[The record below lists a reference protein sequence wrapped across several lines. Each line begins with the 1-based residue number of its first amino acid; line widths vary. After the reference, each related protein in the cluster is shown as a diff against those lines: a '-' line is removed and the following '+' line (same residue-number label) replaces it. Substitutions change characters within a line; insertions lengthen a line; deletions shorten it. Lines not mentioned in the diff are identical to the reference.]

1 LQRNNNFATHK
12 KRFREE
18 IILLIDEI
26 ARPDDVRRQN
36 RRLVLTALRRHGLLS
51 RTDIVAQTG
60 LSPSTVSAITTAL
73 IAEGIIRESRDGD
86 LTSNRRGRP
95 QVALTLNPEI
105 ATVATIELALN
116 LVHVVLFDYK
126 GQMIAEESRR
136 VPTLS
141 ATTDDL
147 INSIYLM
154 LDNLLHKCPPSAG
167 RLMHISM
174 GVQGVTDAASATM
187 LWSPIT
193 PDSNISFGDALAER
207 YGVAVAVA
215 NDCNM
220 IAEALRW
227 IDPARY
233 AEDFAAILLSHG
245 IGMGLY
251 LKGKPF
257 VGAHSSAAEFGHML
271 HVPKG
276 ALCRCGRHGCIEAYA
291 SDYAILRRTS
301 GQDENTQPA
310 QDVDAATFNDVADR
324 ARAADGEER
333 AAFRKAGQAIGSGLR
348 SLFSLI
354 DPVPVALVGPGAGVF
369 DLIEGE
375 LRDMISGTSGWGA
388 TRNLN
393 INCYPDEHPLI
404 LQGCMM
410 TSLLHLDTQIFAP
423 GDIKEAPLK
432 RVI

>member
-1 LQRNNNFATHK
+1 MFL
-12 KRFREE
+12 
-18 IILLIDEI
+18 DEI

-36 RRLVLTALRRHGLLS
+36 RRLVLATLRRHGLLS

-73 IAEGIIRESRDGD
+73 IAEGIIAESRDGD
-86 LTSNRRGRP
+86 IIANRRGRP
-95 QVALTLNPEI
+95 QVALTLNPAV
-105 ATVATIELALN
+105 ATVATVELALN
-116 LVHVVLFDYK
+116 LVHAVLFDYK
-126 GQMIAEESRR
+126 GQMIAEEFHR
-136 VPTLS
+136 VSTLDAKS
-141 ATTDDL
+141 DDL
-147 INSIYLM
+147 IHSICLM
-154 LDNLLHKCPPSAG
+154 LDNLLESRPPNAG

-174 GVQGVTDAASATM
+174 GVQGVTDAARATM

-193 PDSNISFGDALAER
+193 PDSNISFGDALSKR

-227 IDPARY
+227 IDPEHY

-257 VGAHSSAAEFGHML
+257 LGAHSSAAEFGHML
-271 HVPKG
+271 HVTNG

-301 GQDENTQPA
+301 GQDEKDQPA
-310 QDVDAATFNDVADR
+310 QDVDTATYNEIANR
-324 ARAADGEER
+324 ARTRDGEER

-348 SLFSLI
+348 SLYSLI
-354 DPVPVALVGPGAGVF
+354 DPIPVALVGSGAAVF
-369 DLIEGE
+369 DLIEDE
-375 LRDMISGTSGWGA
+375 LRDVVSGTSGWGA
-388 TRNLN
+388 AQELN
-393 INCYPDEHPLI
+393 IRCYPDEHPLI

-410 TSLLHLDTQIFAP
+410 TSLLHLDTQVFAP
-423 GDIKEAPLK
+423 GDAGDTPIKRA
-432 RVI
+432 I

>member
-1 LQRNNNFATHK
+1 M
-12 KRFREE
+12 
-18 IILLIDEI
+18 LIDEI

-36 RRLVLTALRRHGLLS
+36 RRLVLAALRRHGLVS

-73 IAEGIIRESRDGD
+73 IAEGIIGESRDGD
-86 LTSNRRGRP
+86 TTSHRRGRP

-105 ATVATIELALN
+105 ATIATVELALN
-116 LVHVVLFDYK
+116 LIHAVLYDYK
-126 GQMIAEESRR
+126 GHMIAEEFRR
-136 VPTLS
+136 VPTLE
-141 ATTDDL
+141 ATTADL
-147 INSIYLM
+147 IKSICKM
-154 LDNLLHKCPPSAG
+154 LDNLLEGRPATAG

-193 PDSNISFGDALAER
+193 PDSNISFGAELSAR

-220 IAEALRW
+220 IAEALRS
-227 IDPARY
+227 IDPVQY

-251 LKGKPF
+251 LKGQQF
-257 VGAHSSAAEFGHML
+257 VGANSSAAEFGHML
-271 HVPKG
+271 HTPNG

-291 SDYAILRRTS
+291 SDYAILRRIS
-301 GQDENTQPA
+301 GQDENAQPA
-310 QDVDAATFNDVADR
+310 QDVDTATFDEVADR
-324 ARAADGEER
+324 ARSADGEER

-369 DLIEGE
+369 DLIEDE
-375 LRDMISGTSGWGA
+375 LRNMISGTSGWGV
-388 TRNLN
+388 TKNLN
-393 INCYPDEHPLI
+393 INCYPGEHPLI

-423 GDIKEAPLK
+423 GDTKEAPLK
-432 RVI
+432 RAI

>member
-73 IAEGIIRESRDGD
+73 IAEGIIGESRDGD
-86 LTSNRRGRP
+86 VTSNRRGRP

-105 ATVATIELALN
+105 ATIATVELALN
-116 LVHVVLFDYK
+116 LVHAVLFDYK
-126 GQMIAEESRR
+126 GQMIAEEFQR
-136 VPTLS
+136 VPTLD
-141 ATTDDL
+141 ATTGDL
-147 INSIYLM
+147 VKSICSM
-154 LDNLLHKCPPSAG
+154 LDSLLGNRPARAG

-193 PDSNISFGDALAER
+193 PDSNISFGSVLSER

-227 IDPARY
+227 IDSEHY

-257 VGAHSSAAEFGHML
+257 VGAYSSAAEFGHML
-271 HVPKG
+271 HVPNG

-301 GQDENTQPA
+301 GQDEKAQPA
-310 QDVDAATFNDVADR
+310 QDVDAATFNQVADR
-324 ARAADGEER
+324 ARVADGSER

-375 LRDMISGTSGWGA
+375 LRDVVSGTSGWGA
-388 TRNLN
+388 AQNLN
-393 INCYPDEHPLI
+393 IRCYPEEHPLI

-423 GDIKEAPLK
+423 GDFREASLK
-432 RVI
+432 RAI

>member
-1 LQRNNNFATHK
+1 M
-12 KRFREE
+12 
-18 IILLIDEI
+18 LLDEI

-36 RRLVLTALRRHGLLS
+36 RRLVLAAIRRHGLPS

-73 IAEGIIRESRDGD
+73 ISEGIITESRDGD
-86 LTSNRRGRP
+86 PSSNRRGRP
-95 QVALTLNPEI
+95 QIALTLNPEV
-105 ATVATIELALN
+105 ATVATVELALN
-116 LVHVVLFDYK
+116 LVHAVLFDYK
-126 GQMIAEESRR
+126 GDVIAEQFQR
-136 VPTLS
+136 VPTLE
-141 ATTDDL
+141 ATTQDLIQTIFTMLDDL
-147 INSIYLM
+147 
-154 LDNLLHKCPPSAG
+154 LDNKPASAG
-167 RLMHISM
+167 PLMHISM
-174 GVQGVTDAASATM
+174 GVQGVTDAASLTM

-193 PDSNISFGDALAER
+193 PDSNIAFGEILSER
-207 YGVAVAVA
+207 YGIAVAVA

-227 IDPARY
+227 TDPEHY

-257 VGAHSSAAEFGHML
+257 LGAYSSAAEFGHML
-271 HVPKG
+271 HVPEG

-291 SDYAILRRTS
+291 SDYAILRNIS
-301 GQDENTQPA
+301 GQGENALPA
-310 QDVDAATFNDVADR
+310 QDVDAAAFHDVADR
-324 ARAADGEER
+324 ARQTDGHER

-354 DPVPVALVGPGAGVF
+354 DPVPVAFVGSGAGVF
-369 DLIEGE
+369 DLLEAD
-375 LRDMISGTSGWGA
+375 LRKIVSGTSGWGA
-388 TRNLN
+388 TQDLN
-393 INCYPDEHPLI
+393 IRCYPDEHPLI

-423 GDIKEAPLK
+423 GDARETPIARAL
-432 RVI
+432 

>member
-1 LQRNNNFATHK
+1 MSL
-12 KRFREE
+12 
-18 IILLIDEI
+18 DEI

-36 RRLVLTALRRHGLLS
+36 RRLVLATLRRHGLLS

-73 IAEGIIRESRDGD
+73 ISEGIIAESRDGD
-86 LTSNRRGRP
+86 VTANRRGRP

-105 ATVATIELALN
+105 ATVATVELALN
-116 LVHVVLFDYK
+116 LVHAVLFDYK
-126 GQMIAEESRR
+126 GQMIAEEARR
-136 VPTLS
+136 VPTLDAKS
-141 ATTDDL
+141 DDL
-147 INSIYLM
+147 INTICLM
-154 LDNLLHKCPPSAG
+154 LDNLLESRPSNAG

-193 PDSNISFGDALAER
+193 PDSNIAFGEALSKRYDA
-207 YGVAVAVA
+207 AVHVA

-227 IDPARY
+227 IDPNYY

-257 VGAHSSAAEFGHML
+257 LGAHSSAAEFGHML
-271 HVPKG
+271 HAPNG

-291 SDYAILRRTS
+291 SDYAVLRRIS
-301 GQDENTQPA
+301 GDDDKSQPA
-310 QDVDAATFNDVADR
+310 QDVDATTYSEIASR
-324 ARAADGEER
+324 ARAHEGEER

-369 DLIEGE
+369 DLIESE
-375 LRDMISGTSGWGA
+375 LRDVVSGTSGWGA
-388 TRNLN
+388 AQELSIR
-393 INCYPDEHPLI
+393 CYPDEHPLI

-410 TSLLHLDTQIFAP
+410 TSLLHLDTQVFAP
-423 GDIKEAPLK
+423 GDAGDTPLK
-432 RVI
+432 RAV

>member
-1 LQRNNNFATHK
+1 M
-12 KRFREE
+12 
-18 IILLIDEI
+18 LIDEI

-73 IAEGIIRESRDGD
+73 ISEGIIAESRDGD
-86 LTSNRRGRP
+86 VTANRRGRP

-105 ATVATIELALN
+105 ATVATVELALN
-116 LVHVVLFDYK
+116 LIHTVLFDYK

-136 VPTLS
+136 VPTLDAKS
-141 ATTDDL
+141 YEL
-147 INSIYLM
+147 INTICLM
-154 LDNLLHKCPPSAG
+154 LDNLLDNRPPRVG
-167 RLMHISM
+167 RLTHISM

-193 PDSNISFGDALAER
+193 PDINIAFGEALSER
-207 YGVAVAVA
+207 YDVAVAVA

-227 IDPARY
+227 IDPEYY

-257 VGAHSSAAEFGHML
+257 LGAHSSAAEFGHML
-271 HVPKG
+271 HVPNG

-291 SDYAILRRTS
+291 SDYAVLRRIS
-301 GQDENTQPA
+301 EENENNQPA
-310 QDVDAATFNDVADR
+310 PDVDAATYNDVANR
-324 ARAADGEER
+324 ARAHDGEER

-369 DLIEGE
+369 DLIEDE
-375 LRDMISGTSGWGA
+375 LREVVSGTSGWGA
-388 TRNLN
+388 AQELSIR
-393 INCYPDEHPLI
+393 CYPDEHPLI
-404 LQGCMM
+404 LQGCVM
-410 TSLLHLDTQIFAP
+410 TSLLYLDTQVFAP
-423 GDIKEAPLK
+423 GDAGDTPLK
-432 RVI
+432 RAV

>member
-1 LQRNNNFATHK
+1 MQRNNNFAAHK

-36 RRLVLTALRRHGLLS
+36 RRLVLTALRRHGSLS

-73 IAEGIIRESRDGD
+73 ITEGIIGESRDSD
-86 LTSNRRGRP
+86 IASNRRGRP

-105 ATVATIELALN
+105 GTIAAVELALN
-116 LVHVVLFDYK
+116 LVHTVLFDYK
-126 GQMIAEESRR
+126 GQIISEEFQR
-136 VPTLS
+136 VPTLA
-141 ATTDDL
+141 ATTEVL
-147 INSIYLM
+147 NQSICRM
-154 LDNLLHKCPPSAG
+154 LDNQIGSLPHKAG

-174 GVQGVTDAASATM
+174 GVQGVTDSAGGTM

-193 PDSNISFGDALAER
+193 PDSNIAFGDALSKR
-207 YGVAVAVA
+207 YGVTVAVA

-220 IAEALRW
+220 ISEALRW
-227 IDPARY
+227 SDPAHY

-257 VGAHSSAAEFGHML
+257 VGTQSSAAEFGHML
-271 HVPKG
+271 HVPNG

-291 SDYAILRRTS
+291 SDYAILRKIS
-301 GQDENTQPA
+301 GQEDNSQPA
-310 QDVDAATFNDVADR
+310 QDVDPAAFGEVADI
-324 ARAADGEER
+324 ARATEGSER

-369 DLIEGE
+369 DLMEDE
-375 LRDMISGTSGWGA
+375 LRGIVSGTSGWGA
-388 TRNLN
+388 TRELN
-393 INCYPDEHPLI
+393 IRCYPDEHPLI

-423 GDIKEAPLK
+423 GDVKEAPLK
-432 RVI
+432 RAI